1 MNDQQENN
9 ADILDEVKD
18 FVETIEFD
26 FDEAWDDTP
35 APQKHT
41 LLETWREV
49 LSNIENL
56 EKNKLSMREA
66 GALLQQF
73 PFLIMSDLRRYP
85 PMYWSKMKEMR
96 DIVLVEIESDPEALT
111 KVETDAVDNKHHYL
125 NILVGWQRLVRQWED
140 AWDVGQTRADLEFIA
155 IAQVHAFFLSQ
166 NGLVAHLS
174 EIEMEFSQ
182 EDAQTVAE
190 AIEAE

>member
-1 MNDQQENN
+1 MNDRQKNN
-9 ADILDEVKD
+9 SDLLDEVKD
-18 FVETIEFD
+18 FVETVEFD
-26 FDEAWDDTP
+26 EEAWGNEP
-35 APQKHT
+35 APQEHT
-41 LLETWREV
+41 LLEVWREV
-49 LSNIENL
+49 LSNIEVM

-73 PFLIMSDLRRYP
+73 PFLIMFDLRRYP
-85 PMYWSKMKEMR
+85 AIYWAKMKEMR
-96 DIVLVEIESDPEALT
+96 AIVLAEIESDPEALT

-140 AWDVGQTRADLEFIA
+140 AWDVTQLRADMEFIA
-155 IAQVHAFFLSQ
+155 IAQIHNFFLSQ

>member
-1 MNDQQENN
+1 MNDRQKNN
-9 ADILDEVKD
+9 SDLLDEVKD
-18 FVETIEFD
+18 FVETVEFD
-26 FDEAWDDTP
+26 EEAWGNEP

-41 LLETWREV
+41 LLEVWREV
-49 LSNIENL
+49 LSNIEVM

-73 PFLIMSDLRRYP
+73 PFLIMFDLRRYP
-85 PMYWSKMKEMR
+85 AIYWAKMKEMR
-96 DIVLVEIESDPEALT
+96 AIVLAEIESDPEALT

-140 AWDVGQTRADLEFIA
+140 AWDVTQLRADMEFIA
-155 IAQVHAFFLSQ
+155 IAQIHNFFLSQ

>member
-9 ADILDEVKD
+9 SDILDEVKD
-18 FVETIEFD
+18 FVESIEI
-26 FDEAWDDTP
+26 DEAWDDTP

-49 LSNIENL
+49 LSNIEVL
-56 EKNKLSMREA
+56 ENNKLSMREA
-66 GALLQQF
+66 GQLLQQF
-73 PFLIMSDLRRYP
+73 PFLIISDLRRYP
-85 PMYWSKMKEMR
+85 ALYWSKMKEMR
-96 DIVLVEIESDPEALT
+96 AIVLAEIESDPDAIT
-111 KVETDAVDNKHHYL
+111 KAETDAVDNKHHYL
-125 NILVGWQRLVRQWED
+125 NVLVGWQRLVRQWED
-140 AWDVGQTRADLEFIA
+140 AWDVHQSLPDLEFIA

-166 NGLVAHLS
+166 NGLIAHLS

-182 EDAQTVAE
+182 EDARTVAE

>member
-1 MNDQQENN
+1 MNDRQKNN
-9 ADILDEVKD
+9 TDTLDEVKD
-18 FVETIEFD
+18 FVETVEFD
-26 FDEAWDDTP
+26 EEAWGNEP
-35 APQKHT
+35 APQEHT
-41 LLETWREV
+41 LLEVWREV
-49 LSNIENL
+49 LSNIEVM

-73 PFLIMSDLRRYP
+73 PFLIMFDLRRYP
-85 PMYWSKMKEMR
+85 AIYWAKMKEMR
-96 DIVLVEIESDPEALT
+96 AIVLAEIESDPEALT

-140 AWDVGQTRADLEFIA
+140 AWDVTQLRADMEFIA
-155 IAQVHAFFLSQ
+155 IAQIHNFFLSQ
-166 NGLVAHLS
+166 TGLVAHLS